1 MSTEKTAPVYSQN
14 EVSAV
19 VWPWCRAKASQD
31 PAAAAR
37 ALRHKALIQAIV
49 TAVVGAALYFLFKH
63 ALAAYIVWGIA
74 AFVLVTGFLVQPVF
88 RAMDRLMQRFGIAV
102 GTGLTY
108 LLLVPFF
115 YLVFMPGRL
124 LMNVLGKDP
133 LRLARAT
140 ASPSCWSVRKPLKPD
155 HFKKQF

>member
-1 MSTEKTAPVYSQN
+1 MSIENNPVVYSQN

-19 VWPWCRAKASQD
+19 VWPWCRARPGQD

-49 TAVVGAALYFLFKH
+49 TAVVGAVIYFLFRH
-63 ALAAYIVWGIA
+63 ALAAYVVWGIA
-74 AFVLVTGFLVQPVF
+74 AFVLVTGWLVQPVF
-88 RAMDRLMQRFGIAV
+88 RAVDRFMQGFGRAV

-115 YLVFMPGRL
+115 YLVFMPGRM
-124 LMNVLGKDP
+124 LMRVLGKDP
-133 LRLARAT
+133 LQLARAT
-140 ASPSCWSVRKPLKPD
+140 EPSCWSVRKPLKPD